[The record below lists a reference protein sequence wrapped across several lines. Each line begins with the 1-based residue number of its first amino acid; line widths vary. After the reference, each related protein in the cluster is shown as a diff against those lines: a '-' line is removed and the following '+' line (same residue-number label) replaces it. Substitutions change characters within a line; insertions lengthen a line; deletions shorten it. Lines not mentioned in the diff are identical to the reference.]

1 MEQVLIVAHLLIVVA
16 MIVVILLQ
24 RSEGGALG
32 IGGGGT
38 GGLMSV
44 RGQANLLTRTTIILA
59 SLFFATSIA
68 LTILSQVNPGS
79 ASIVDRAAQQIPE
92 NISVLDALSQMQGET
107 PPSQDAEAG
116 DAPPVDADPIG
127 ELPGDAAPADA
138 APADAGAPPAPVS
151 R

>member
-1 MEQVLIVAHLLIVVA
+1 

-32 IGGGGT
+32 IGGGGS

-59 SLFFATSIA
+59 SLFFATSIG

-79 ASIVDRAAQQIPE
+79 AGIVDRAAEQIPE
-92 NISVLDALSQMQGET
+92 NMSVLDALSQMQGEA
-107 PPSQDAEAG
+107 PPSQDAGAG
-116 DAPPVDADPIG
+116 ESTPVNADPIG
-127 ELPGDAAPADA
+127 SLSGDAAPAES

-151 R
+151 Q

>member
-32 IGGGGT
+32 IGGGGS

-59 SLFFATSIA
+59 SLFFATSIG

-79 ASIVDRAAQQIPE
+79 ASIVDRAAEQIPE

-107 PPSQDAEAG
+107 PPSRDAGAG
-116 DAPPVDADPIG
+116 DATPVNADPIG
-127 ELPGDAAPADA
+127 NLPGDAAPAES

-151 R
+151 Q

>member
-32 IGGGGT
+32 IGGGGS

-59 SLFFATSIA
+59 SLFFATSIG

-79 ASIVDRAAQQIPE
+79 ASIVDRAAEQIPE

-107 PPSQDAEAG
+107 PPSRDA
-116 DAPPVDADPIG
+116 VHFS
-127 ELPGDAAPADA
+127 AAY
-138 APADAGAPPAPVS
+138 GTIWSFSSRIVS
-151 R
+151 VE